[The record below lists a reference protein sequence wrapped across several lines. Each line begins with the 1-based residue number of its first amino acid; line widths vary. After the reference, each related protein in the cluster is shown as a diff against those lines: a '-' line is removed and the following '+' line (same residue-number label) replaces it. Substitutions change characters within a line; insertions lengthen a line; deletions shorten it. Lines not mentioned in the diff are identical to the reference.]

1 MNRFVIAEPSKCI
14 GCRTCE
20 VACAMAHP
28 TDEGA
33 ALTPQN
39 FSPRLTVVR
48 CGTVTTAIM
57 CRQCDDAP
65 CAKACPVN
73 AIVFAQDSVQV
84 VQSRCIGCK
93 SCVVACPYG
102 AMNVVSVSAP
112 AQPPTFFGLRQAK
125 SEAQKCDLCVSREE
139 GQACIA
145 ACPTKALK
153 LVDQT
158 VIVSTLQRRREQ
170 AAQSLDTRAPQ
181 L

>member
-1 MNRFVIAEPSKCI
+1 MNRFVITEPSKCI

-28 TDEGA
+28 LDEDT

-39 FSPRLTVVR
+39 FSPRLTVQR
-48 CGTVTTAIM
+48 IGSITTAVM

-73 AIVFAQDSVQV
+73 AIVFAHDSVQV

-102 AMNVVSVSAP
+102 AMNVVNVTAP
-112 AQPPTFFGLRQAK
+112 AQPQTFFASRRAK
-125 SEAQKCDLCVSREE
+125 SEAQKCDLCIDRAD
-139 GQACIA
+139 GQACIT
-145 ACPTKALK
+145 ACPTNAIR
-153 LVDQT
+153 LVDQSVMT
-158 VIVSTLQRRREQ
+158 ATLQRRREL
-170 AAQSLDTRAPQ
+170 AAQSLDSKTQ
-181 L
+181 F